1 MCAIIMAG
9 KSINSDAVTGIDV
22 FAEKIGNEED
32 PDFVQ
37 KNTGHGKLYP
47 LRPTCEFKGKQVP
60 CVVAHTESG
69 SITSKLLA
77 SFLKHMDD
85 LQDFPRNDPN
95 VKPFLLLDG
104 HGSRLE
110 LPFLSYVNN
119 QEHQWVVC
127 FGVPYGTLYWQ
138 VGDSTEQNG
147 SYKMAITKAKTEFVL
162 RKQWCCWSNARV
174 ETYEVVVVVNA
185 AWEKII
191 LHGLSATRKQL
202 LLVDGIH

>member
-1 MCAIIMAG
+1 MVVFVDEVGCNTLLGFTAATGEPVMCAIIMAG
-9 KSINSDAVTGIDV
+9 KSINSDVVTGIDV

-37 KNTGHGKLYP
+37 KNTGPGKLYP
-47 LRPTCEFKGKQVP
+47 LGPTCEFKGKHVP

-69 SITSKLLA
+69 SITSELLA

-85 LQDFPRNDPN
+85 IQVFPRDDPN

-110 LPFLSYVNN
+110 LPFLTYVNT
-119 QEHQWVVC
+119 EAHPWVVC
-127 FGVPYGTLYWQ
+127 IGVPYGTSYWQ

-147 SYKMAITKAKTEFVL
+147 SK
-162 RKQWCCWSNARV
+162 
-174 ETYEVVVVVNA
+174 
-185 AWEKII
+185 
-191 LHGLSATRKQL
+191 L
-202 LLVDGIH
+202 LLL